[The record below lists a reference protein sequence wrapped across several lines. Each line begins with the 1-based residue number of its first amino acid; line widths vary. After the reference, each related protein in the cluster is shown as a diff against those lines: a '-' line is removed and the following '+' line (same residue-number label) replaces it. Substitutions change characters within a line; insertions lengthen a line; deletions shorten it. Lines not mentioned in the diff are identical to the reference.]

1 MLRPALLAGAFYA
14 FIISFGDVPV
24 SIFLVTPTNMTL
36 PVLIFQDMRFDF
48 QPSILAVSTL
58 VSIISMVLIVGIQ
71 KLAGLDM
78 VLPPNQRL
86 S

>member
-1 MLRPALLAGAFYA
+1 
-14 FIISFGDVPV
+14 
-24 SIFLVTPTNMTL
+24 
-36 PVLIFQDMRFDF
+36 
-48 QPSILAVSTL
+48 
-58 VSIISMVLIVGIQ
+58 MVLIVGIQ